1 MTPPRAKLWRD
12 VAIAGAMVLSVPG
25 VAFLLAA
32 AAVAVVL
39 LAPTIAI
46 ALALDEGE
54 Q

>member
-1 MTPPRAKLWRD
+1 MRSRASFWRD
-12 VAIAGAMVLSVPG
+12 VATAGAMVLSVPG
-25 VAFLLAA
+25 IAFLLVA

-54 Q
+54 S